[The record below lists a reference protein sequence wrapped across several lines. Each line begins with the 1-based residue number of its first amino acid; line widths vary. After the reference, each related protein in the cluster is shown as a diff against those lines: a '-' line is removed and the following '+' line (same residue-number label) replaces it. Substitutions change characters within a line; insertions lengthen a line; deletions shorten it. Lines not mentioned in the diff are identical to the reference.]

1 LVVAEVRN
9 AYFTRLSLLDSGKR
23 TRLTP
28 FLSDDSRSAIF
39 AAIKK
44 AHKSLITPPAKVAED
59 PERLAQWQPSC
70 AANIDWGEVQSGRHV
85 VRNGG
90 DNSSSSG
97 SAGGGREASETSLC
111 IGLIGQPNV
120 GKSSLLNALM
130 GSKVVH
136 ASRTPGKTKIFQTH
150 YLGGA
155 GAAPSAEPA
164 PQQDNTSTT
173 TSTAAGSGSG
183 SSKGR
188 VLLCDCPG
196 LVFPSSAGQELQVLG
211 AILPISQVQSTAS
224 ILRFAASHMPL
235 ERVLALE
242 MPPDEYGDG
251 SAERLG
257 EERKWTATLILE
269 ALCRRHGYKTA
280 KAGRWDVNR

>member
-1 LVVAEVRN
+1 M
-9 AYFTRLSLLDSGKR
+9 
-23 TRLTP
+23 
-28 FLSDDSRSAIF
+28 
-39 AAIKK
+39 
-44 AHKSLITPPAKVAED
+44 
-59 PERLAQWQPSC
+59 
-70 AANIDWGEVQSGRHV
+70 
-85 VRNGG
+85 RNGG
-90 DNSSSSG
+90 DSSSSS
-97 SAGGGREASETSLC
+97 SASGGREASETSLC

-155 GAAPSAEPA
+155 GAAPAAGSPTH
-164 PQQDNTSTT
+164 DDSTGST
-173 TSTAAGSGSG
+173 DGSSTAASGG
-183 SSKGR
+183 KGR

-242 MPPDEYGDG
+242 MPPDEYGDAAALG
-251 SAERLG
+251 PG
-257 EERKWTATLILE
+257 EERKWTATLLLE